1 MRSIN
6 VVSWGAEKFP
16 ATPGSFVGSLTSRP
30 ISKYI
35 RVPIPSL
42 QEGDAMNTSTILAV
56 LSLVFSATPQTPG
69 PDAEGFIRNWLVLA
83 PIAIEGESGA
93 TEIDRDFVKGE
104 ATMTPRAGDKI
115 RVADQELVWQAHQTS
130 DYFID
135 FLSAFGKTRGEYVA
149 GYAVAYVIADEEM
162 KVTLALSSN
171 DQGKAWLNGKQVF
184 KFADT
189 RTLEKDTDR
198 AEVTLAK
205 GQNVLVLKVINEV
218 NNWQGC
224 ARFIKDGVAVKNIQ
238 IALAP
243 K

>member
-1 MRSIN
+1 
-6 VVSWGAEKFP
+6 
-16 ATPGSFVGSLTSRP
+16 
-30 ISKYI
+30 
-35 RVPIPSL
+35 
-42 QEGDAMNTSTILAV
+42 MNAAAIVAA
-56 LSLVFSATPQTPG
+56 LSLVLSAPQTSS

-93 TEIDRDFVKGE
+93 AEIDRDFLKGE
-104 ATMTPRAGDKI
+104 AAIKPTAGDK
-115 RVADQELVWQAHQTS
+115 VMVGSQALVWQPHQTT

-135 FLSAFGKTRGEYVA
+135 FLQSFGKARGEYVA
-149 GYAVAYVIADEEM
+149 GYAVAYLMSDEEM
-162 KVTLALSSN
+162 KVTLAVSSN
-171 DQGKAWLNGKQVF
+171 DQGKAWLNGKEVF

-198 AEVTLAK
+198 SEVSLVK

-224 ARFIKDGVAVKNIQ
+224 ARFVKDGAAVKNLQ
-238 IALAP
+238 VSVAP